1 MDWLPDELLLQF
13 FDGSSIAEL
22 CALSRVSSRWRSI
35 ARSHPTFWR
44 SVSIREWEV
53 SRGALPTF
61 LERVRQCPEA
71 PLDIE
76 FDFDL
81 DVPKAV
87 LDAVRANLQRATSI
101 RMSSREENWPLS
113 TFDVPAPRLRRL
125 EMSACQRSHH
135 SPAAAAPATTTI
147 FAGQA
152 PQLRSVK
159 FADLIFWLDLSAVV
173 KFPAVVDVDVS
184 FSSAFS
190 SDLPADMF
198 DRLARLFPHMQSLV
212 VNVFD
217 YAKGQPARRFY
228 ASPLSD
234 AASETFA
241 GLKQLELW
249 NSPACAAT
257 LSKLPV
263 EAIPS
268 IALFNNIFN
277 EPEVIRVLLPFAGDV
292 CLSYDRCDA
301 RSGSRKLVMSVLDGD
316 RRLQRTLEASDGE
329 SLYSANMMRASMST
343 RLVALSI
350 DKAAAWYSLITAVDI
365 LPALRVLRLA
375 FSGDQ
380 VWSTIKSVASPVS
393 YERSIRCP
401 SLRTWVLHTDGEVV
415 VWPSALVEK
424 LFTAVVFLRRCA
436 DLQLHN
442 VVLLDYGEGSEALE
456 SAATFGFKDLVV
468 TVDPNSESWF
478 DGLI

>member
-61 LERVRQCPEA
+61 LQRVRQCPEA
-71 PLDIE
+71 PLDIDS
-76 FDFDL
+76 DFDR
-81 DVPKAV
+81 DVPKTV
-87 LDAVRANLQRATSI
+87 LDAVRANLHRATSI

-113 TFDVPAPRLRRL
+113 AFDVPAPRLRRL

-135 SPAAAAPATTTI
+135 SPAATAPATTTI

-159 FADLIFWLDLSAVV
+159 FADLIFWLDLSAAV

-212 VNVFD
+212 VNIFD

-228 ASPLSD
+228 ASPLS
-234 AASETFA
+234 ATASETFA

-263 EAIPS
+263 ESIPS

-277 EPEVIRVLLPFAGDV
+277 EPEVIRVLVPFAGDV
-292 CLSYDRCDA
+292 CLSYDRCD
-301 RSGSRKLVMSVLDGD
+301 SGSRRLVISVLDGE
-316 RRLQRTLEASDGE
+316 RKLQRTLEASDGE
-329 SLYSANMMRASMST
+329 SLCSASMMRASMSP

-350 DKAAAWYSLITAVDI
+350 GKATAWYSLLAAVDF

-375 FSGDQ
+375 FSRDQ
-380 VWSTIKSVASPVS
+380 VWSTIKPAGSPAL
-393 YERSIRCP
+393 YAGFIRCP
-401 SLRTWVLHTDGEVV
+401 SLRTWVLDTDGEAV
-415 VWPSALVEK
+415 VWPNALAEK
-424 LFTAVVFLRRCA
+424 LFNAVVFPRRCA
-436 DLQLHN
+436 DLHLHN
-442 VVLLDYGEGSEALE
+442 VVLLDYGEGTEALE
-456 SAATFGFKDLVV
+456 SVATFGFKDLAVI
-468 TVDPNSESWF
+468 VDPNSEDWF
-478 DGLI
+478 DGLV